1 MNFKIL
7 NFSKKIMFF
16 SQPIKNPYGDNYQN
30 RQSTLESYLKKKDWK
45 ISIKKFMNTEA
56 LLKGLADSFE
66 NRTENYVLL
75 LTTNKYKF
83 GLSDKVI
90 QSYIS
95 IINYNNYL
103 LFSAIMLYQTE

>member
-1 MNFKIL
+1 
-7 NFSKKIMFF
+7 
-16 SQPIKNPYGDNYQN
+16 
-30 RQSTLESYLKKKDWK
+30 
-45 ISIKKFMNTEA
+45 MNTEA

-90 QSYIS
+90 
-95 IINYNNYL
+95 
-103 LFSAIMLYQTE
+103 